1 MRYKIILRLLFSLL
15 LLFIYGVAAN
25 AQIVPVNHPRNPQ
38 KRYEIDA
45 KRTGTDINSN
55 DALPRSREFLRIDSS
70 YYIGWMYEGIYK
82 VNHAADFLGYKN
94 AITPLKRAIYQ
105 LERDYARLLR
115 IRTSDL
121 MTYFPAYRFHMDY
134 SVIAN
139 NLMDCYNNT
148 DQPEEAMK
156 VIRRTLKWNFEN
168 EGYMQSYN
176 YLAWTVHRN
185 RFYTSSKFSFLKNT
199 IDENEKLANAYLDS
213 GFRKIHRDNE
223 LVKGFFPGYE
233 AAARLGVYHYKS
245 LLYSYSLKIDSANK
259 YYNLLKETAAFPH
272 NNYATFQAIQGKF
285 RAAEKEYEYASM
297 QDAGDKRLQE
307 WAYYGSIIDIYKS
320 HPERAVTNMKD
331 MIRAVGSTPGFGWY
345 NIALA
350 RACAYNGNE
359 KESERYINKAEA
371 FKEVHIGTTLGQSHY
386 DFSINMVKLINNI
399 ERIQQIKFENK
410 GWWYSPTGLADV
422 AKENS
427 QKYLLQYLIVN
438 QFANNPERD
447 LVIYRLFSTE
457 STVSWDEI
465 WFLMRDFST
474 KFFISKF
481 EQELKDDQRPLVK
494 KYFKLFMAKLYMQ
507 KDNYTEAQ
515 KLLYD
520 ILNNEKTDIE
530 YEKLFVARVYEA
542 LALCAKEKNDD
553 REYNESVNAF
563 YINFPQLL
571 PYSDVTPNLRL
582 SIIGTPDA
590 KVIERLKDCNINWI
604 TKGGTNAPE
613 VTLNFTNNGKK
624 KSVTYYVMGNGG
636 RELVKRGTYTYT
648 DAEEAGIT
656 VAYRFFKID
665 KTGTKQ

>member
-1 MRYKIILRLLFSLL
+1 MILKIQRPLFLTF
-15 LLFIYGVAAN
+15 LFLIYCLAIN

-45 KRTGTDINSN
+45 KRLGTDINSN
-55 DALPRSREFLRIDSS
+55 DALPRSREFLRVDSS

-105 LERDYARLLR
+105 IERDYARLLR
-115 IRTSDL
+115 VRTSDL
-121 MTYFPAYRFHMDY
+121 RTYFPAYRFQMDY
-134 SVIAN
+134 SVLAN
-139 NLMDCYNNT
+139 NLMECYNNT

-185 RFYTSSKFSFLKNT
+185 RFYTSAKYSFLKNS
-199 IDENEKLANAYLDS
+199 IPENEKLANAYLDS
-213 GFRKIHRDNE
+213 SFRKIHLDNE
-223 LVKGFFPGYE
+223 LVKAFFPGYE
-233 AAARLGVYHYKS
+233 AAARLGVYHYKAI
-245 LLYSYSLKIDSANK
+245 LYSYALNIDSSNK
-259 YYNLLKETAAFPH
+259 YYNLMKESPAFSH

-285 RAAEKEYEYASM
+285 RTAEKEYEYASM

-307 WAYYGSIIDIYKS
+307 WAYYGSIIDIYKA
-320 HPERAVTNMKD
+320 HPERAIANMKD
-331 MIRAVGSTPGFGWY
+331 MIKAVGSTPGFGWY

-350 RACAYNGNE
+350 RACAYNGDV

-386 DFSINMVKLINNI
+386 DFSINMVKLMNNI
-399 ERIQQIKFENK
+399 ERIQQIKFEHAN
-410 GWWYSPTGLADV
+410 WWYSPTSLTQV
-422 AKENS
+422 AKENG

-447 LVIYRLFSTE
+447 LVIYRLMSTE

-494 KYFKLFMAKLYMQ
+494 KYFKLFMAKLQMQ
-507 KDNYTEAQ
+507 KGNYTEAQ

-520 ILNNEKTDIE
+520 ILNKEKTDLE

-542 LALCAKEKNDD
+542 LALCAKEKNNDK
-553 REYNESVNAF
+553 EYNESLNSF

-571 PYSDVTPNLRL
+571 PYSDMKPNLRL
-582 SIIGTPDA
+582 TILGTPDA
-590 KVIERLKDCNINWI
+590 DVVKRLKECNVNWI
-604 TKGGTNAPE
+604 TQGGTNAPE
-613 VTLNFTNNGKK
+613 VTLSFAVNGKK
-624 KSVTYYVMGNGG
+624 KTVTYYVMGNGG
-636 RELVKRGTYTYT
+636 RELVKRATYTYT
-648 DAEEAGIT
+648 DTDEAGVT
-656 VAYRFFKID
+656 LAYRLFKID
-665 KTGTKQ
+665 RAVK